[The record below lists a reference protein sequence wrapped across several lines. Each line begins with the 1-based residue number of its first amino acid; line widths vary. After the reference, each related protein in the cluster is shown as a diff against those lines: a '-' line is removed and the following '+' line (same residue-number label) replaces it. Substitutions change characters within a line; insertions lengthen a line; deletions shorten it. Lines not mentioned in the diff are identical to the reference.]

1 MLNIYHL
8 EKRLFHLIYFF
19 LLRPISKRSDLSYC
33 TGSRIDLTGTLLIR
47 FVWWY
52 YHHSRIFALEI
63 RRLRISFSRSLE
75 SSTTYGTETLPSY
88 TGDRS
93 TGRRRAHAAPTAFG
107 SDEPLSY
114 GIVRRS
120 GRSGTSR
127 TVVHSLGRASDFRG
141 HQSLSPVAS
150 LWSPAARPTPE
161 RSATTLRS
169 SRTKSI
175 YRRDDHL
182 Q

>member
-1 MLNIYHL
+1 MGIFSIILGNF
-8 EKRLFHLIYFF
+8 FHLYIIFF
-19 LLRPISKRSDLSYC
+19 IRSISKRSDLLYW
-33 TGSRIDLTGTLLIR
+33 TGSQIDLTGTLLIR
-47 FVWWY
+47 FVCCVI
-52 YHHSRIFALEI
+52 HIRIFALEI
-63 RRLRISFSRSLE
+63 RRLRISFRHSLE
-75 SSTTYGTETLPSY
+75 SSTSYGTETLPSY